1 MLRDITARKQAE
13 RKFRGLLESAPDAS
27 VIVGADGKIA
37 LINSQTEA
45 LFGYER
51 RELLGQPVETLI
63 PERFHGVH
71 LVHRAAYFSSP
82 RSRPM
87 GAGLELFG
95 RRKDGSEFPVEISLS
110 PLETPEG
117 LLISAAIRDVTE
129 RKKANDALS
138 ELSQRLLQ
146 VRDDERRRIARD
158 LHDSTGQKLAALKM
172 QLDSI
177 RLQPHLAPQF
187 AKVIDECSDIAA
199 NLTVELRTMSYL
211 LHPPFLDEMGL
222 THAVRWFVSGLKE
235 RSNFE
240 VDLDLS
246 EEFPRLS
253 QDMEIG
259 LFRVVQESL
268 TNVLVH
274 SGTKHASVRVAVED
288 SSIRVQVSDSGKPV
302 ATGGKPP
309 RPGLGITGMTERMK
323 KLGGNLEVQ
332 FADSGTTV
340 RASVPYA
347 QHPPRARKTRQKDA

>member
-1 MLRDITARKQAE
+1 
-13 RKFRGLLESAPDAS
+13 
-27 VIVGADGKIA
+27 
-37 LINSQTEA
+37 
-45 LFGYER
+45 
-51 RELLGQPVETLI
+51 
-63 PERFHGVH
+63 
-71 LVHRAAYFSSP
+71 
-82 RSRPM
+82 
-87 GAGLELFG
+87 
-95 RRKDGSEFPVEISLS
+95 VEISLS

-129 RKKANDALS
+129 RKKAADALS

-158 LHDSTGQKLAALKM
+158 LHDSTGQKLVALKM
-172 QLDSI
+172 QLDSV
-177 RLQPHLAPQF
+177 QHQSDLAPQF
-187 AKVIDECSDIAA
+187 AKVIAECSDIAA

-309 RPGLGITGMTERMK
+309 RAGLGITGMTERMK

-347 QHPPRARKTRQKDA
+347 PHPPRARKSRQKDA